1 MLYDVP
7 LVFFGEN
14 PALEAGDTN
23 ASVHGWDATSIIHNN
38 TLSGATTDIWLDEFV
53 QPKDLL
59 PYKFPTPSDLEEWG
73 GKGISFMPL
82 VGSC

>member
-38 TLSGATTDIWLDEFV
+38 TLSGATNRYLA
-53 QPKDLL
+53 
-59 PYKFPTPSDLEEWG
+59 
-73 GKGISFMPL
+73 
-82 VGSC
+82 